1 MLKSGPKSQAHA
13 SAQFWTYENISY
25 KKGHSSD
32 SGIALINETNPA
44 PGDFAITAEP
54 ITLAASLTKNRLSAL
69 RYRAEPMY
77 RR

>member
-1 MLKSGPKSQAHA
+1 MLKSEPKSQAHA

-25 KKGHSSD
+25 KKGHSSV

-54 ITLAASLTKNRLSAL
+54 ITIGATLTKIVYRLCATP
-69 RYRAEPMY
+69 R
-77 RR
+77 